1 MSLYGHL
8 PMYVLVIAVKQHSQQ
23 ISSVFHLL
31 KCYGRLFDS
40 VALKCYG
47 RLFDSVEPFQTAP
60 VRAV

>member
-1 MSLYGHL
+1 
-8 PMYVLVIAVKQHSQQ
+8 MYVLVIAVKQHSQQ